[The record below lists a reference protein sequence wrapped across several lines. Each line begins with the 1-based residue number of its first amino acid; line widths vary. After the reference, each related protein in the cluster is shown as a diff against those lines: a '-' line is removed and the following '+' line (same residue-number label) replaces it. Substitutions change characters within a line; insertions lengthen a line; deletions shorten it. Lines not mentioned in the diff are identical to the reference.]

1 MADCDLDLAPTP
13 TPTPTPT
20 YHAAMEERTL
30 SITHPWS
37 GRRIR
42 VRVDEVER
50 ADGHRTTRE
59 IVEHPG
65 AVAIL
70 AWDGDRL
77 AMVRQW
83 RHAPGEVLLEIPAGT
98 LEPDEGPMATARRE
112 LAEEVGLSAAHWED
126 GPTFFTAP
134 GFCDERMHLYLATGL
149 SESPG
154 DADPDELLEPTWMTL
169 PDALAA
175 IDDGRIRDAKT
186 FAGIGWLAR
195 RLPTSGMT

>member
-1 MADCDLDLAPTP
+1 
-13 TPTPTPT
+13 
-20 YHAAMEERTL
+20 MEERTL
-30 SITHPWS
+30 SSSHPWS

-50 ADGHRTTRE
+50 SDGHRTTRE

-70 AWDGDRL
+70 AWDGERL

-83 RHAPGEVLLEIPAGT
+83 RHAAGQVLLEIPAGT
-98 LEPDEGPMATARRE
+98 LEPDEEPVVTARRE
-112 LAEEVGLSAAHWED
+112 LAEEVGLSAATWEA
-126 GPTFFTAP
+126 GPEFFTAP

-149 SESPG
+149 SKSAA
-154 DADPDELLEPTWMTL
+154 DADPDELLEPDWMTL
-169 PDALAA
+169 PDALGA

-186 FAGIGWLAR
+186 ITGVGWLAR
-195 RLPTSGMT
+195 RLPTPGAT